1 MPLNCLSSQ
10 RPWSKWSYI
19 KFVFIILSIFVII
32 INIYITYSVHAV
44 RSLESDDDIRAKAYR
59 RDMDCEMSSICPV

>member
-1 MPLNCLSSQ
+1 MHDD
-10 RPWSKWSYI
+10 R
-19 KFVFIILSIFVII
+19 
-32 INIYITYSVHAV
+32 